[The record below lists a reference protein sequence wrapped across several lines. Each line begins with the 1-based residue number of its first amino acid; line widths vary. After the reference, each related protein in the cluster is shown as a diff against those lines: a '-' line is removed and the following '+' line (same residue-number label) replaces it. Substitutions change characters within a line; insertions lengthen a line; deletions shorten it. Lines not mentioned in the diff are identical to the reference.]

1 MPDQIIPFQ
10 PWKQTQPAA
19 AQQDKD
25 PLIAAMERERD
36 ERIRSNLMMAQNPE
50 QVAQASALA
59 RQMGVSPAEIDGLL
73 PEATQAQKAKALVQV
88 AQDHPDIGAHLA
100 NNPRTAAVAQGDH
113 ASLGILGEAWRVL
126 KDTYNPV
133 LAFGAGLDAFDRA
146 DVGSATAGPATPVM
160 AGVAA
165 MMGDA
170 GARAALPS
178 PRRAGMALASGLPT
192 IGRWATSPVAWAA
205 DIAGVSQEKNG
216 FRMADKY
223 LADTAKDWMPKGG
236 SWVEQQ
242 ILGGISNTPG
252 TIASLMGGVSARALG
267 ATQAEAAILS
277 VLPPS
282 FQQGGE
288 SYFKAREQGVG
299 RAGATLYGV
308 LDAAAEAGG
317 EYLASKAFIKSS
329 DAGESILKRWVK
341 SQVPDLL
348 GEEATT
354 VAENT
359 TAWLFLPENRDK
371 TIGDLAQAM
380 PESLAATAIQTLVGG
395 GLSHLTIAGFEKALD
410 TAANN
415 RRRAAV
421 QAVGPDALR
430 AIQAMPEIA
439 AIDAFGRAAEQSL
452 MRKLDPES
460 YQELMRSVG
469 ENSGVTHVFVPGEA
483 AQAYMQSESY
493 DQYTDPLRRFAA
505 DVAEAVQTGGDLVLP
520 VEFAFGALPGTSAWG
535 ALKDDMRL
543 APGGMS
549 AREAAEFGGSIAKK
563 LDDVVA
569 KVDESNAQQDGARQQ
584 IVERVRKMLTDAG
597 YTPDIANVH
606 AELFATREAVRA
618 ARLGQELTGLEF
630 DTRIEQVLPPALAAA
645 RRADATDMVI
655 NAMRKGKPATMQQG
669 DSLLEWIAKRG
680 GLNDT
685 GGDLKSMGL
694 DSWHLRMPAPG
705 KKDKKG
711 RPARPTPIRG
721 RKQILRDFDPRQA
734 SMGGPTGAGDYGL
747 DTTLRAAIEAGYF
760 PELQGMADQ
769 AGVDQLDSQML
780 LDAIGAELAG
790 NARYAE
796 EAKTDSMR
804 AAAEELQQLLAE
816 RGLDPE
822 GMSDA
827 ELRAAINQ
835 LSPAQDGAISFEQS
849 SSDLARWGHAIDAI
863 IRGDKI
869 GRPMVRLGQT
879 PAVLRELGMPDGEM
893 AMATSKIA
901 RARREHPE
909 VALSVWK
916 DLPNLVSNPR
926 AVFPSAKGDGS
937 LIVAVDARDADNAP
951 IIVPVIASHDG
962 TTVVLSVYGK
972 TDGDAYIAK
981 EIERAKREGSYLYV
995 REGLADAL
1003 VASEKA
1009 PGASP
1014 SHAPIASEVPAK
1026 LARKVLSRRDIV
1038 KKYDQAKDD
1047 GPRGRIIFNPGQR
1060 PLIQLFQSRNLS
1072 TLLHEISHQWLEE
1085 LRADAARADA
1095 PDQLKADWQT
1105 VQDWFSAQ
1113 GQPIGADGIIPVDAH
1128 ELFARGGERYLMEGK
1143 APSSALQGMFDRFRS
1158 WLLAVYKTVASLHS
1172 PITPEIREVF
1182 DRLLATDEEISAA
1195 RERLALA
1202 PLFKDA
1208 AQAGMA
1214 GAEFAAYAAQVQ
1226 AAREKA
1232 GGDLL
1237 AKTMHAI
1244 RRREEARYAAERR
1257 DVAAEETERLIQ
1269 SPILQSLEMMKAE
1282 PISKEWLQEE
1292 FGLDAV
1298 DLMPKRVPPLYR
1310 PGGAHPDMIAEMA
1323 GFDSGHAMLEIL
1335 FGLEADHRQA
1345 REGGDKRTMRQ
1356 RMIDTATD
1364 AEMARRWGDDPFN
1377 DGSIEREA
1385 MAAINSDR
1393 QGEVIAA
1400 EVRVLARS
1408 TGNSPTPYRM
1418 ARQWAR
1424 GRVRGGTVAQ
1434 EASPATVQRHTRAVQ
1449 KAGRAAEEA
1458 FLKGDREA
1466 AFRAKQQQMIASAL
1480 LAEAKEAMDEVQA
1493 AQARMAKV
1501 AAAKTM
1507 ESVDQDYLERAQS
1520 LLEAVNLRPRSQR
1533 SIDRQAKWEAW
1544 AQDRRAEG
1552 HDVVVP
1558 DSFAATLE
1566 GQHWSRLSVEGL
1578 LGLDEAVGQVM
1589 HLGRLK
1595 QTLLDNQEEREFDAV
1610 VAEAIAAAGSIEG
1623 PPPAGLQE
1631 QGWWAARKANVLSA
1645 DASLLKMETVFDWL
1659 DGGNSNGVFNRIV
1672 FRPIA
1677 AAQGRAQDMQKDY
1690 MGRIRDLF
1698 AAVPAD
1704 QVSRWADKVQTPFFD
1719 KFSGKPYSPMRH
1731 KLVAMALNIGNEGN
1745 MQRLADGYGWNA
1757 GAIEAFLNDNLT
1769 AQEWQFVQGVW
1780 DTIETLWSEMAA
1792 LERRV
1797 NGVEPEKVEARAFTT
1812 PHGEMRGG
1820 YYPAIYDSSLSSM
1833 AEDRSASPES
1843 ALFEPLATKAT
1854 TRAGATKARAQ
1865 KVSEPILLD
1874 LGVIQRHLGEVIHD
1888 LTHRE
1893 AVMQAWK
1900 FLSNRQVSGA
1910 IDDAL
1915 GQQIRRQLR
1924 PWVKFVANSWAMER
1938 AGNEGVGRFFS
1949 LARTNG
1955 TIVGMGLRM
1964 TTMVTQLAGYS
1975 NSIEVVGEAAMAKAI
1990 AQTSKAPIETARF
2003 VFERSA
2009 EMRHRMDTLDRD
2021 LRNELAKIEA
2031 TNALSKGAQAL
2042 QDGKRF
2048 FFHGIGW
2055 MDRVVTVPTWIAA
2068 YNEALVQGMTEEDAA
2083 YAGDKAVRVSQ
2094 GAGAPKDLAAVQR
2107 GTGKHGEA
2115 LKLFTTFYSYF
2126 SAMYQRERT
2135 LARDVRG
2142 KDSRRPRATPK
2153 LVARAFWLLV
2163 VPPLL
2168 TEVLRMVAGG
2178 NAGPDDD
2185 EWWLQWT
2192 MRKLLANAI
2201 GPIPFARDVFE
2212 PAWNKFIKGKA
2223 YSSGMTPIQRAA
2235 ESVEQSLADLGNIV
2249 RGEHTTHATK
2259 DLLETAGYVTGLVPG
2274 QFASSIQFLV
2284 DVARGDQHPQS
2295 AYEVWRGLSTG
2306 KAERKH

>member
-73 PEATQAQKAKALVQV
+73 PEAAQAQKAKALVQV

-126 KDTYNPV
+126 KDTYNPI

-146 DVGSATAGPATPVM
+146 DVGSATTGAATPVM

-165 MMGDA
+165 LMGDA

-205 DIAGVSQEKNG
+205 DIAGVSPEKNG

-282 FQQGGE
+282 IQQGGE

-317 EYLASKAFIKSS
+317 EYLANKAFIKSS

-341 SQVPDLL
+341 SQIPDLL

-439 AIDAFGRAAEQSL
+439 AIDAFGRAAEQSST
-452 MRKLDPES
+452 RKLDPEA

-549 AREAAEFGGSIAKK
+549 AREAAEFGESIGKK
-563 LDDVVA
+563 LDDVLA

-645 RRADATDMVI
+645 RQTDATDMVI
-655 NAMRKGKPATMQQG
+655 NAMRKGKPATVQQG

-680 GLNDT
+680 GLNDS

-705 KKDKKG
+705 KQDKKG

-721 RKQILRDFDPRQA
+721 RKQILRDFDPRQG

-747 DTTLRAAIEAGYF
+747 DTTLRAAVGAGYF

-796 EAKTDSMR
+796 EAKTDPIR

-816 RGLDPE
+816 RGLDPA

-835 LSPAQDGAISFEQS
+835 LSTEAVGAGFDQTGKPITSVTGEEI
-849 SSDLARWGHAIDAI
+849 APKG
-863 IRGDKI
+863 
-869 GRPMVRLGQT
+869 T
-879 PAVLRELGMPDGEM
+879 PA
-893 AMATSKIA
+893 
-901 RARREHPE
+901 
-909 VALSVWK
+909 K
-916 DLPNLVSNPR
+916 DLR
-926 AVFPSAKGDGS
+926 AKVREWFSAHLRGTSVRSEALGRDVTFASPKKMLSFTADREKLLAVAGLRDLIAKGE
-937 LIVAVDARDADNAP
+937 LISSAPPYNQAHETSVRAYHQIGGTVSIAGKDRYVRVTIREDNNGNFFYDHVIPENAGRNPEAP
-951 IIVPVIASHDG
+951 GYKSGPGETASALDQ
-962 TTVVLSVYGK
+962 
-972 TDGDAYIAK
+972 IAK
-981 EIERAKREGSYLYV
+981 TPSVFNMEIESGRG
-995 REGLADAL
+995 
-1003 VASEKA
+1003 
-1009 PGASP
+1009 
-1014 SHAPIASEVPAK
+1014 PA
-1026 LARKVLSRRDIV
+1026 AT
-1038 KKYDQAKDD
+1038 

-1085 LRADAARADA
+1085 LRADAAHADA

-1105 VQDWFSAQ
+1105 VQDWFAAQ
-1113 GQPIGADGIIPVDAH
+1113 GQPIGDDGVIPVDAH

-1143 APSSALQGMFDRFRS
+1143 ASSLALQGMFDRFRS
-1158 WLLAVYKTVASLHS
+1158 WLLAVYKTVASLRS

-1232 GGDLL
+1232 SGDLL

-1244 RRREEARYAAERR
+1244 RRREEARYAAQRR
-1257 DVAAEETERLIQ
+1257 EVAAEETERLMQ

-1282 PISKEWLQEE
+1282 PINKEWLQEE

-1298 DLMPKRVPPLYR
+1298 DLMPKRVPPLYK
-1310 PGGAHPDMIAEMA
+1310 PGGGHPDMIAEMA

-1434 EASPATVQRHTRAVQ
+1434 EASPAAVQRHTRAVQ

-1493 AQARMAKV
+1493 AQTRMAKV

-1507 ESVDQDYLERAQS
+1507 KSVDQDYLERAQS

-1659 DGGNSNGVFNRIV
+1659 DGGNPNGVFNRIV

-1731 KLVAMALNIGNEGN
+1731 KLIAMALNIGNEGN
-1745 MQRLADGYGWNA
+1745 IQRLADGYGWNT

-1780 DTIETLWSEMAA
+1780 DTIETLWPLMAA

-1854 TRAGATKARAQ
+1854 TRAGATKARTQ

-1938 AGNEGVGRFFS
+1938 TGNEGLGRFFS
-1949 LARTNG
+1949 ALRTNA
-1955 TIVGMGLRM
+1955 TIVAMGMRI
-1964 TTMVTQLAGYS
+1964 TTSVMQLGGYADS
-1975 NSIEVVGEAAMAKAI
+1975 AQVVGATAMAKAI
-1990 AQTSKAPIETARF
+1990 AQSARHPVETARF

-2021 LRNELAKIEA
+2021 LRRELAKIDAKSSELK
-2031 TNALSKGAQAL
+2031 ALNMLTDAVHKLLDA
-2042 QDGKRF
+2042 KRF
-2048 FFHGIGW
+2048 YFHTIGW
-2055 MDRVVTVPTWIAA
+2055 ADRAVTVPTWIAA
-2068 YNEALVQGMTEEDAA
+2068 YNQALTQGMSEEDAA
-2083 YAGDKAVRVSQ
+2083 YSADKAVRGSQ
-2094 GAGAPKDLAAVQR
+2094 GAGGSKDLAAIQR
-2107 GTGKHGEA
+2107 DTGAWGK
-2115 LKLFTTFYSYF
+2115 FFQVFVPFYSYF
-2126 SAMYQRERT
+2126 SAQYQRQRS

-2142 KDSRRPRATPK
+2142 KDSRKSRNLPMLLAS
-2153 LVARAFWLLV
+2153 AWWLYAAS
-2163 VPPLL
+2163 PLL
-2168 TEVLRMVAGG
+2168 NEFLRMVAGG

-2192 MRKLLANAI
+2192 MRKMLANAL
-2201 GPIPFARDVFE
+2201 GPIPYVRDLFE
-2212 PAWNKFIKGKA
+2212 PAWNKAIKGKA
-2223 YSSGMTPIQRAA
+2223 YSSGSTPIQRSA
-2235 ESVEQSLADLGNIV
+2235 ESFEQLASDLGQFW
-2249 RGEHTTHATK
+2249 RGEPTQHATK
-2259 DLLETAGYVTGLVPG
+2259 DFLETAGYVTGLVPG
-2274 QFASSIQFLV
+2274 QVASSIQFLV

-2306 KAERKH
+2306 KAERKR

>member
-1 MPDQIIPFQ
+1 MANKPAIPWGYYQSLRQNAPEKSDVDPVEVAVSGMRAEAVQDAVLNGAAPDVTARANAVSRQIGEH
-10 PWKQTQPAA
+10 PAMIEDQLDD
-19 AQQDKD
+19 AQRGLD
-25 PLIAAMERERD
+25 
-36 ERIRSNLMMAQNPE
+36 
-50 QVAQASALA
+50 AQALG
-59 RQMGVSPAEIDGLL
+59 R
-73 PEATQAQKAKALVQV
+73 V

-100 NNPRTAAVAQGDH
+100 DNPRAAVVAQGDH
-113 ASLGILGEAWRVL
+113 ASLGLLGQTWDVVKGL
-126 KDTYNPV
+126 
-133 LAFGAGLDAFDRA
+133 GAGLKSGYYQAASMAADANKTFHGISSTLAYPIDAALATVGNMTGLFNFDPDQAKAAFDAVQDRA
-146 DVGSATAGPATPVM
+146 SASYQARAK
-160 AGVAA
+160 AA
-165 MMGDA
+165 MPKTDNWWL
-170 GARAALPS
+170 ARAYDAAASVPVSLG
-178 PRRAGMALASGLPT
+178 AMAITLAT
-192 IGRWATSPVAWAA
+192 RSPVAGAGSMGVLQGASSYQEGLRGGMQAGQAIRYGLEQGIPEAA
-205 DIAGVSQEKNG
+205 FELAPES
-216 FRMADKY
+216 AL
-223 LADTAKDWMPKGG
+223 LADTLGRASIIKTAKDFLGKEVGGEVATQLVQSFSDWVNNRKGG
-236 SWVEQQ
+236 TYQEWV
-242 ILGGISNTPG
+242 
-252 TIASLMGGVSARALG
+252 
-267 ATQAEAAILS
+267 
-277 VLPPS
+277 
-282 FQQGGE
+282 
-288 SYFKAREQGVG
+288 
-299 RAGATLYGV
+299 
-308 LDAAAEAGG
+308 
-317 EYLASKAFIKSS
+317 
-329 DAGESILKRWVK
+329 
-341 SQVPDLL
+341 SQ
-348 GEEATT
+348 
-354 VAENT
+354 
-359 TAWLFLPENRDK
+359 LPE
-371 TIGDLAQAM
+371 
-380 PESLAATAIQTLVGG
+380 ELAATAVSA
-395 GLSHLTIAGFEKALD
+395 GLGAAFQIGASKAVSRALDAGAKIAGQVQEAQQAKKE
-410 TAANN
+410 AAT
-415 RRRAAV
+415 
-421 QAVGPDALR
+421 
-430 AIQAMPEIA
+430 
-439 AIDAFGRAAEQSL
+439 IDAFGRAAEQSS
-452 MRKLDPES
+452 MRKLDPAA
-460 YQELMRSVG
+460 YQDLMRSVG
-469 ENSGVTHVFVPGEA
+469 ESSGVSHVFVPGDA

-493 DQYTDPLRRFAA
+493 DQYTDPLRQFAA

-535 ALKDDMRL
+535 ALKDDMRFN
-543 APGGMS
+543 PGGMS
-549 AREAAEFGGSIAKK
+549 AREATEFRDSISQK
-563 LDDVVA
+563 LDDVLA
-569 KVDESNAQQDGARQQ
+569 RVDEGNAQQDTARQQ
-584 IVERVRKMLTDAG
+584 IVERVRKMLMDAG
-597 YTPDIANVH
+597 YTPDLANVH
-606 AELFATREAVRA
+606 AELFAAREAVRA

-630 DTRIEQVLPPALAAA
+630 DTKIEQVLPPALAAA
-645 RRADATDMVI
+645 RKADATDLVI
-655 NAMRKGKPATMQQG
+655 NAMRKGKPATVQQG
-669 DSLLEWIAKRG
+669 DTLLEWIAKRG

-685 GGDLKSMGL
+685 GGDLKAMGL

-705 KKDKKG
+705 KKGKNGKA
-711 RPARPTPIRG
+711 ARPTPIKG
-721 RKQILRDFDPRQA
+721 RKKILRDFDPRQS
-734 SMGGPTGAGDYGL
+734 SMGGPTGAGDFGL

-780 LDAIGAELAG
+780 LDAIGQELAG

-796 EAKTDSMR
+796 EAKTDPMR
-804 AAAEELQQLLAE
+804 AAADELRQLLSE

-827 ELRAAINQ
+827 ELRAAIGQ
-835 LSPAQDGAISFEQS
+835 LSQE
-849 SSDLARWGHAIDAI
+849 SDRA
-863 IRGDKI
+863 
-869 GRPMVRLGQT
+869 GR
-879 PAVLRELGMPDGEM
+879 
-893 AMATSKIA
+893 S
-901 RARREHPE
+901 
-909 VALSVWK
+909 
-916 DLPNLVSNPR
+916 
-926 AVFPSAKGDGS
+926 
-937 LIVAVDARDADNAP
+937 
-951 IIVPVIASHDG
+951 
-962 TTVVLSVYGK
+962 
-972 TDGDAYIAK
+972 
-981 EIERAKREGSYLYV
+981 
-995 REGLADAL
+995 
-1003 VASEKA
+1003 
-1009 PGASP
+1009 
-1014 SHAPIASEVPAK
+1014 
-1026 LARKVLSRRDIV
+1026 
-1038 KKYDQAKDD
+1038 YDQSKDT
-1047 GPRGRIIFNPGQR
+1047 GPRGRIIFTPGQR
-1060 PLIQLFQSRNLS
+1060 PVIQLFQSRNLS

-1085 LRADAARADA
+1085 LRADALRADA

-1105 VQDWFSAQ
+1105 VQDWFAANGHAISD
-1113 GQPIGADGIIPVDAH
+1113 DGVIPVDAH

-1158 WLLAVYKTVASLHS
+1158 WLLRIYETLAELRS

-1195 RERLALA
+1195 RERLALN

-1226 AAREKA
+1226 GAREKA
-1232 GGDLL
+1232 SGDLL
-1237 AKTMHAI
+1237 AKTMKAI

-1257 DVAAEETERLIQ
+1257 EVVAEETERLMQ
-1269 SPILQSLEMMKAE
+1269 SPILQSLELMKAD

-1298 DLMPKRVPPLYR
+1298 DLMPKRVPPLYK
-1310 PGGAHPDMIAEMA
+1310 PGGAHPDMIAEQA
-1323 GFDSGHAMLEIL
+1323 GFDSGRAMLETL

-1356 RMIDTATD
+1356 RMIDVAAD
-1364 AEMARRWGDDPFN
+1364 AEMARRWGEDPFN
-1377 DGSIEREA
+1377 DGTIEREA
-1385 MAAINSDR
+1385 MEAINSDR
-1393 QGEVIAA
+1393 QGEVIAS

-1408 TGNSPTPYRM
+1408 TGQQPTPYRLARDW
-1418 ARQWAR
+1418 ARQK
-1424 GRVRGGTVAQ
+1424 VRGGTVAQ
-1434 EASPATVQRHTRAVQ
+1434 EASPAAVQRHTRAVQ
-1449 KAGRAAEEA
+1449 KAGRTAEEA

-1480 LAEAKEAMDEVQA
+1480 LAEAKEAMDEMQA

-1507 ESVDQDYLERAQS
+1507 KSVDQDYLERAQS
-1520 LLEAVNLRPRSQR
+1520 LLEAVDLRPRSQR
-1533 SIDRQAKWEAW
+1533 SIDRQEKWQAW
-1544 AQDRRAEG
+1544 AEARRAEG
-1552 HDVVVP
+1552 YDVVVP
-1558 DSFAATLE
+1558 DSYAATLE

-1578 LGLDEAVGQVM
+1578 LGLDETVKQVM

-1610 VAEAIAAAGSIEG
+1610 VAEAIAAAGNIEG
-1623 PPPAGLQE
+1623 PAPKGLQE
-1631 QGWWAARKANVLSA
+1631 QGWWDALKGKVLSA

-1677 AAQGRAQDMQKDY
+1677 DAQGRAQDMQKDY

-1698 AAVPAD
+1698 GAIPAE

-1719 KFSGKPYSPMRH
+1719 KFSGKPFAPMRH
-1731 KLVAMALNIGNEGN
+1731 KLIAMALNIGNEGN

-1757 GAIEAFLNDNLT
+1757 GAIEAFLNETLT
-1769 AQEWQFVQGVW
+1769 AEEWQFVQGVW
-1780 DTIETLWSEMAA
+1780 DTIETLWPEMAA

-1797 NGVEPEKVEARAFTT
+1797 NGVEPEKVEARAFAT
-1812 PHGEMRGG
+1812 PHGKMRGG

-1833 AEDRSASPES
+1833 AEDRTSSPES
-1843 ALFEPLATKAT
+1843 VLFEPMATNAT

-1900 FLSNRQVSGA
+1900 FLSSRRVSSA

-1938 AGNEGVGRFFS
+1938 AGNEGMGRFFA
-1949 LARTNG
+1949 LARTNA

-1990 AQTSKAPIETARF
+1990 AQTSQAPIETARF

-2068 YNEALVQGMTEEDAA
+2068 YNEALAQDMTEEDAA

-2107 GTGKHGEA
+2107 GTGKFGEA

-2135 LARDVRG
+2135 LVRDVRG
-2142 KDSRRPRATPK
+2142 NDARRPRATPK
-2153 LVARAFWLLV
+2153 LVARAFWLLI

-2168 TEVLRMVAGG
+2168 TEMLRVVAGG

-2212 PAWNKFIKGKA
+2212 PAWNKAIKGKA

-2235 ESVEQSLADLGNIV
+2235 ESFEQSAGDLGNIA
-2249 RGEHTTHATK
+2249 RGEPTKHATK

-2274 QFASSIQFLV
+2274 QVASATQFLV
-2284 DVARGDQHPQS
+2284 DVAQGDQHPQN
-2295 AYEVWRGLSTG
+2295 AYEVWRGISTG
-2306 KAERKH
+2306 KAERKP

>member
-10 PWKQTQPAA
+10 PWKQPQPAVQ
-19 AQQDKD
+19 QQDKD

-36 ERIRSNLMMAQNPE
+36 ERIRSNLMMAQSPE
-50 QVAQASALA
+50 QVAQASTLA
-59 RQMGVSPAEIDGLL
+59 RQMGVSPAQIDGLL
-73 PEATQAQKAKALVQV
+73 PEAAQAQKTKALVQV
-88 AQDHPDIGAHLA
+88 ARDHPDIGAHLA

-113 ASLGILGEAWRVL
+113 ASLGVMGEAWRVL
-126 KDTYNPV
+126 KETYNPV

-146 DVGSATAGPATPVM
+146 DVGSQT

-165 MMGDA
+165 PFMAGTAALMGDA
-170 GARAALPS
+170 TARQALRRAAPYS
-178 PRRAGMALASGLPT
+178 GSALAAGVAGLYSGAAGF
-192 IGRWATSPVAWAA
+192 GRMAA
-205 DIAGVSQEKNG
+205 DGVGWQSASDLLNSQRQNAEAYQK
-216 FRMADKY
+216 RA
-223 LADTAKDWMPKGG
+223 MPKTGD
-236 SWVEQQ
+236 WVADQV
-242 ILGGISNTPG
+242 LGGISNFPSTLLALG
-252 TIASLMGGVSARALG
+252 TSMTGRALG
-267 ATQAEAAILS
+267 LGMKGAAALGAGIGGI
-277 VLPPS
+277 V
-282 FQQGGE
+282 QGGQT
-288 SYFKAREQGVG
+288 YNQATD
-299 RAGATLYGV
+299 AGLPYRTAATYAL
-308 LDAAAEAGG
+308 LDSASEVAG
-317 EYLASKAFIKSS
+317 EYVGDLSFLRAMEGGGSILTRFLRSQIGEQ
-329 DAGESILKRWVK
+329 AGEQFSTIAQDFTQW
-341 SQVPDLL
+341 
-348 GEEATT
+348 AYM
-354 VAENT
+354 
-359 TAWLFLPENRDK
+359 PENRDK
-371 TIGDLAQAM
+371 PFSAFLEKLPGDM
-380 PESLAATAIQTLVGG
+380 AATAVQTLVAG
-395 GLSHLTIAGFEKALD
+395 GLSNITIGGLEKAVD
-410 TAANN
+410 AGMRRIAKTAAPDLL
-415 RRRAAV
+415 AAD
-421 QAVGPDALR
+421 QALSAS
-430 AIQAMPEIA
+430 A
-439 AIDAFGRAAEQSL
+439 AIDAFGRAAEQSS
-452 MRKLDPES
+452 MRKLDPQA
-460 YQELMRSVG
+460 YQDLIRSVG
-469 ENSGVTHVFVPGEA
+469 ESSGVSHVFVPGEA

-493 DQYTDPLRRFAA
+493 DQYTDPLRQFAA

-549 AREAAEFGGSIAKK
+549 AREAAEFRNTISQK
-563 LDDVVA
+563 LDDVLA
-569 KVDESNAQQDGARQQ
+569 RVDEGNAQQDGARQQ
-584 IVERVRKMLTDAG
+584 IVERVRKMLMDAG
-597 YTPDIANVH
+597 YTPDLANVH

-645 RRADATDMVI
+645 RKADATDMVI
-655 NAMRKGKPATMQQG
+655 NAMRKGKPATVQQG

-680 GLNDT
+680 GLNDS

-694 DSWHLRMPAPG
+694 DSWHLRTPAPG

-747 DTTLRAAIEAGYF
+747 DTTLRSAIEAGYF

-780 LDAIGAELAG
+780 LDAIGEELAG
-790 NARYAE
+790 NARYTE
-796 EAKTDSMR
+796 EAKTDPMR

-835 LSPAQDGAISFEQS
+835 LSTEAVGAGYDQS
-849 SSDLARWGHAIDAI
+849 T
-863 IRGDKI
+863 K
-869 GRPMVRLGQT
+869 
-879 PAVLRELGMPDGEM
+879 
-893 AMATSKIA
+893 
-901 RARREHPE
+901 
-909 VALSVWK
+909 
-916 DLPNLVSNPR
+916 
-926 AVFPSAKGDGS
+926 
-937 LIVAVDARDADNAP
+937 
-951 IIVPVIASHDG
+951 
-962 TTVVLSVYGK
+962 
-972 TDGDAYIAK
+972 
-981 EIERAKREGSYLYV
+981 
-995 REGLADAL
+995 
-1003 VASEKA
+1003 
-1009 PGASP
+1009 
-1014 SHAPIASEVPAK
+1014 PIASITGEEIAPKATPTKDLRAKVRDWFAAHLRGTSVRSEALGKDVTFASPKKMLSFTADREKLLAVAGLRDLIAKGELLSSRPSYDTAEGNAIKAYHQIGGALNIAGKDRYVRVTIREATDGTFFYDHVIPENATRIDPAPGNK
-1026 LARKVLSRRDIV
+1026 SGLKETGSALKQLPESSPVFNMEIESG
-1038 KKYDQAKDD
+1038 KAAKDT
-1047 GPRGRIIFNPGQR
+1047 GPRGRIIFTPGQR
-1060 PLIQLFQSRNLS
+1060 PVIQLFQSRNLS

-1085 LRADAARADA
+1085 LRADALHADA
-1095 PDQLKADWQT
+1095 PDQLKADWQA
-1105 VQDWFSAQ
+1105 VQDWFAANGHAISD
-1113 GQPIGADGIIPVDAH
+1113 DGVIPVDAH

-1158 WLLAVYKTVASLHS
+1158 WLLAIYKTVADLRS

-1182 DRLLATDEEISAA
+1182 DRLLATDEEIGAA
-1195 RERLALA
+1195 RERLALN

-1214 GAEFAAYAAQVQ
+1214 GAEFTAYSAQVQ
-1226 AAREKA
+1226 TARDKA
-1232 GGDLL
+1232 SGDLL
-1237 AKTMHAI
+1237 AKTMKAI

-1257 DVAAEETERLIQ
+1257 EVVAEETDRLMQ
-1269 SPILQSLEMMKAE
+1269 SPILQSLELMKAD
-1282 PISKEWLQEE
+1282 PISKEWLQGE

-1298 DLMPKRVPPLYR
+1298 DLMPKRVPPLYK

-1323 GFDSGHAMLEIL
+1323 GFDSGRAMLEAL

-1356 RMIDTATD
+1356 RMIDAAAD
-1364 AEMARRWGDDPFN
+1364 EEMARRWGEDPFN

-1385 MAAINSDR
+1385 MEAINSDR
-1393 QGEVIAA
+1393 QGEVIAS

-1408 TGNSPTPYRM
+1408 TGNRPTPYRLARDW
-1418 ARQWAR
+1418 ARQK
-1424 GRVRGGTVAQ
+1424 VRGGTVAQ
-1434 EASPATVQRHTRAVQ
+1434 EASPAAVQRHTRAVQ

-1458 FLKGDREA
+1458 FLRGDREA

-1501 AAAKTM
+1501 ATAKTSK
-1507 ESVDQDYLERAQS
+1507 SVDQDYLERAQD
-1520 LLEAVNLRPRSQR
+1520 LLEAVDLRPRSQR

-1558 DSFAATLE
+1558 DSYAATLE
-1566 GQHWSRLSVEGL
+1566 GQHWTRLSVEGL
-1578 LGLDEAVGQVM
+1578 LGLDETVKQVM

-1623 PPPAGLQE
+1623 PAPKGLQE
-1631 QGWWAARKANVLSA
+1631 QGWWDALKGKVLSA

-1659 DGGNSNGVFNRIV
+1659 DGGDPNGVFNRIV
-1672 FRPIA
+1672 FRPIS

-1698 AAVPAD
+1698 AAIPAE

-1731 KLVAMALNIGNEGN
+1731 KLIAMALNIGNEGN

-1757 GAIEAFLNDNLT
+1757 GAIEAFLTDTLS
-1769 AQEWQFVQGVW
+1769 AEEWQFVQGVW
-1780 DTIETLWSEMAA
+1780 DRIESLWPEMAA

-1797 NGVEPEKVEARAFTT
+1797 NGVEPEKVEPRAFTT

-1843 ALFEPLATKAT
+1843 VLLEPMATKAT

-1900 FLSNRQVSGA
+1900 FLSNRRVSSA

-1938 AGNEGVGRFFS
+1938 AGNEGMGRFFA
-1949 LARTNG
+1949 LARTNA
-1955 TIVGMGLRM
+1955 TIVGMGLRI

-1990 AQTSKAPIETARF
+1990 AQTYKAPIETARF

-2031 TNALSKGAQAL
+2031 TNALTKSAQAL
-2042 QDGKRF
+2042 QDGKRL
-2048 FFHGIGW
+2048 FFHGIGM
-2055 MDRVVTVPTWIAA
+2055 MDRAVAVPTWIAA
-2068 YNEALVQGMTEEDAA
+2068 YNEALAQGMTEEDAA

-2094 GAGAPKDLAAVQR
+2094 GAGSPKDLAAVQR

-2142 KDSRRPRATPK
+2142 KDARQPRATPK
-2153 LVARAFWLLV
+2153 LVARAFWLLI

-2212 PAWNKFIKGKA
+2212 PAWNKAIKGKA

-2235 ESVEQSLADLGNIV
+2235 ESFEQSAGDLGNLA
-2249 RGEHTTHATK
+2249 RGEPTKHATK

-2274 QFASSIQFLV
+2274 QVASSIQFLV

-2306 KAERKH
+2306 RAERER